1 MNKNSSQNKDSKKN
15 IKSKKFR
22 WIILIIS
29 FFTIIFFYYLWQE
42 DSREVNDLSLIG
54 NGENVIVQVH
64 DPG

>member
-29 FFTIIFFYYLWQE
+29 FFTIIFFFYIWHE
-42 DSREVNDLSLIG
+42 DSKEVNDLSLIG